1 MMVCLCEGVSER
13 KVRKAIEHGAS
24 TVEAVTASCR
34 AGGCCM
40 GCHPTIESLIAE
52 QAPARGRSVRLV
64 VA

>member
-13 KVRKAIEHGAS
+13 KVRKAIDHGAT
-24 TVEAVTASCR
+24 TVDDVTMACR

-40 GCHPTIESLIAE
+40 GCHPTIEAMLADAR
-52 QAPARGRSVRLV
+52 QAHPVRLS